1 MCSTSGIEA
10 TEVNDGDDELESGSE
25 SIADVHLGD
34 AASSSKQEP
43 TPVSNK
49 DSE

>member
-1 MCSTSGIEA
+1 MVCSTSGIEA
-10 TEVNDGDDELESGSE
+10 TDVNDGNDDSGSE

-34 AASSSKQEP
+34 AASSSKQKP
-43 TPVSNK
+43 TPVSNE